1 MLYVALGWGAVEV
14 TSTIGQVFS
23 WPGWLVQSIVIVIF
37 LGLPVAIAVSWM
49 FDLTPEGLLPDAA
62 PSASG
67 DSTTATSVPTPPDTA
82 RISSPPPQP
91 ATPLLGREEA
101 IEGASSHLRSGVRV
115 LTVTGAGGTGKT
127 RFSVELFHRL
137 HAEYPGGAAFVS
149 LASVEDAAEVMP
161 AVAGALDIAEAHG
174 RSAVDAVAT
183 VIGNSHVLLILDN
196 LEQVLDA
203 AGDIAEL
210 VSRCPGLQVIAT
222 SRAPLKIRAES
233 ELPLPPLELPPA
245 GATAPED
252 LVRYPAVDLFVQRAQ
267 KVKAGFAVEAEN
279 GAAIVAICRRLDG
292 LPLALELAAARIR
305 ILEPQALLDRLD
317 HALDVLT
324 SGDRDLPARQRT
336 LRATVNWSYGLLDE
350 GEQRLL
356 RGLSAFSEG
365 WTYEAMESVCFDPQ
379 SRSAALDQL
388 DSLVEKGLVQV
399 SGAGD
404 RYLLLVTI
412 RDFAA
417 ELLEESQEAEA
428 IRRAHAE
435 YFLRL
440 CKEVHEGITGR
451 SQLEAM
457 RRARADSANI
467 LLALHW
473 LTAEANEQ
481 RGPALEQALLLAGY
495 QNWIWHITGQHLTAR
510 TAVDAVLD
518 LAANDPP
525 SLGRSLALSTAGMV
539 SVSTGEVERGARE
552 WTESYNDGKAI
563 GNEAAMAQA
572 GVGLGFTHV
581 IAGRLD
587 EARQILEETIE
598 RSERVGEEFMHA
610 VAVSFLGTVFGV
622 SGDIDEGIALI
633 ERAQQISI
641 RIDDYEGRGVGLSF
655 LAQLHFMKGDVD
667 RALEHYRGSLVAL
680 EAVGDR
686 PEIARVHGEMGWA
699 ALSVKRVSGARRS
712 FLSSLRWYDEV
723 GSKRGVGTA
732 LIGLAVAE
740 AMDGHAER
748 AVTIAAAAEVL
759 ADQAGVIIVHAMGIG
774 AGDQIEALRGTFD
787 EESLAR
793 LTAAGRAM
801 SPGEVVAMVTEREAW
816 APAGTGTL

>member
-1 MLYVALGWGAVEV
+1 VALGWGAVEV
-14 TSTIGQVFS
+14 TSTVGQVFS
-23 WPGWLVQSIVIVIF
+23 WPGWLVQSLVVGIF
-37 LGLPVAIAVSWM
+37 IGLPVAIAVSWM
-49 FDLTPEGLLPDAA
+49 FDLTPEGFLPDSDA
-62 PSASG
+62 
-67 DSTTATSVPTPPDTA
+67 SVPTDSTAAAPTRGASTPDSA

-91 ATPLLGREEA
+91 ATALLGRDEA
-101 IEGASSHLRSGVRV
+101 IETASRRLRSGARV

-127 RFSVELFHRL
+127 RFSIELFQRL
-137 HAEYPGGAAFVS
+137 HADYPGGAAFVS
-149 LASVEDAAEVMP
+149 LASVADADDVMP
-161 AVAGALDIAEAHG
+161 AVAVALDIAEAHG

-183 VIGNSHVLLILDN
+183 VVGNSHVLLILDN

-203 AGDIAEL
+203 AGDIADL
-210 VSRCPGLQVIAT
+210 VSRCPDLQVIAT
-222 SRAPLKIRAES
+222 SRAPLKIGAES

-245 GATAPED
+245 DATAPED
-252 LVRYPAVDLFVQRAQ
+252 LARYPAVELFVQRAQ
-267 KVKAGFAVEAEN
+267 KVKASFAVEAEN
-279 GAAIVAICRRLDG
+279 SAAIVAICRRLDG

-317 HALDVLT
+317 RALDVLT

-356 RGLSAFSEG
+356 RSLSAFSQG
-365 WTYEAMESVCFDPQ
+365 WTYEAMESVCFGPQ
-379 SRSAALDQL
+379 NRSSALDQL

-399 SGAGD
+399 SGEGD

-417 ELLEESQEAEA
+417 ELLEESHEANG

-435 YFLRL
+435 YFLAL

-451 SQLEAM
+451 TQLEAM
-457 RRARADSANI
+457 RRARADSANTF
-467 LLALHW
+467 LALQW
-473 LTAEANEQ
+473 LTAEAREK
-481 RGPALEQALLLAGY
+481 GGAALEQALLLAGY
-495 QNWIWHITGQHLTAR
+495 QNWIWHITGQHLTGR
-510 TAVDAVLD
+510 MAVDAVLD

-539 SVSTGEVERGARE
+539 SISTGEVERGAHE
-552 WTESYNDGKAI
+552 WTESYNDGQAV
-563 GNEAAMAQA
+563 GDEASMAQA

-581 IAGRLD
+581 IAGRLE
-587 EARQILEETIE
+587 EARQVLEETIE

-610 VAVSFLGTVFGV
+610 VSISFLGTVFGV
-622 SGDIDEGIALI
+622 SGEIDEGIALI
-633 ERAQQISI
+633 ERSQKISI
-641 RIDDYEGRGVGLSF
+641 RIDDYEGRGVALSF
-655 LAQLHFMKGDVD
+655 LAQLHFMKGDGNQ
-667 RALEHYRGSLVAL
+667 ALEHYQGSLEAL
-680 EAVGDR
+680 ETVGDR

-699 ALSVKRVSGARRS
+699 AVSMNRVLEARTS
-712 FLSSLRWYDEV
+712 FLNSLRWYDEV
-723 GSKRGVGTA
+723 GSTRGVGTA

-740 AMDGHAER
+740 AADGHSER

-759 ADQAGVIIVHAMGIG
+759 ADQAGVVIVHAMGIG

-793 LTAAGRAM
+793 LTEAGRAM
-801 SPGEVVAMVTEREAW
+801 SPAEVVTMVTSGE
-816 APAGTGTL
+816 APAAAGAVSP